1 MPIIT
6 NEYNTPQV
14 PPTPQEAV
22 APGAKIDMMAEGP
35 SLQEVILALI
45 QEQEAVKQFC
55 FQTKQ
60 RSIEQ
65 AEHLNHLNLEVQAM
79 KLDLQ
84 KIQQSLAYICTKLNI
99 PILFQETG
107 IAAAEPESPEDGN

>member
-6 NEYNTPQV
+6 NEFNTSTI
-14 PPTPQEAV
+14 PPTPQEPV

-65 AEHLNHLNLEVQAM
+65 AEHLNHLNLEVQQL

-84 KIQQSLAYICTKLNI
+84 KSQQSLAYMSTKLNV
-99 PILFQETG
+99 PLLFQETG
-107 IAAAEPESPEDGN
+107 TAEPKSPKDGN